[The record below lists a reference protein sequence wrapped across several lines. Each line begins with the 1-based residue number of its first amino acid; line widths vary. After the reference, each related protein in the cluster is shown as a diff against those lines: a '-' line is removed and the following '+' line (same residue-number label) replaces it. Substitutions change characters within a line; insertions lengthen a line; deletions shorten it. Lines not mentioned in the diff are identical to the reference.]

1 MSRSIASLLFFA
13 FLGFAAPAFAQTSEA
28 DALLTRADELDKQG
42 NHDLAIVAAQKAV
55 DAAELAFGRN
65 GPQLVKALKT
75 LARLYEMNGR
85 TAEAAATY
93 RRAFAILE
101 RAHGDTTEIAQLS
114 KQLDATVARK
124 HAEERF
130 GDTPHSSTRSL
141 NRRAQASQTQ
151 SAPNANQPAPPP
163 SEASSRGLT
172 AAAQEPELGAAERG
186 LGGAASRLPSFPWP
200 PPASSARYDF
210 PQETFKRYRTVGEV
224 SDAILDALRRS
235 GYVEY
240 SFFQTGD
247 GGVALVTRLEKIA
260 NDGTP
265 AAEGERWPAGFNND
279 PASFIDFVR
288 GLFYAK
294 PGHYRVIVF
303 VLQEASFTQSHDTV
317 TGNTAEDWLRGG
329 ANKLP
334 PAIRQRPFG
343 KDSTCT
349 ALIYEFASDGSAAV
363 KGVVSALTGRQHL
376 QRAGL
381 LAVLEH

>member
-1 MSRSIASLLFFA
+1 MSRSIAALLFFA
-13 FLGFAAPAFAQTSEA
+13 FLGFAAPGFAQTSEA
-28 DALLTRADELDKQG
+28 DALLNRADELAQKG
-42 NHDLAIVAAQKAV
+42 SYALAIAAAQKAI
-55 DAAELAFGRN
+55 DAGEKAFGRSS
-65 GPQLVKALKT
+65 PQLVKPLKT
-75 LARLYEMNGR
+75 IARIYEWNGQPD
-85 TAEAAATY
+85 EAAAAY
-93 RRAFAILE
+93 RRAFAIMA
-101 RAHGDTTEIAQLS
+101 RAHEDTSEIAEIL
-114 KQLDATVARK
+114 KQLDAAAAKK
-124 HAEERF
+124 HAAEQLDESGR
-130 GDTPHSSTRSL
+130 SSTRSL
-141 NRRAQASQTQ
+141 NHRVQARE
-151 SAPNANQPAPPP
+151 PPP
-163 SEASSRGLT
+163 ETTSKRLT
-172 AAAQEPELGAAERG
+172 EPEQEIGERG
-186 LGGAASRLPSFPWP
+186 LASTAAASRLPSFPWP

-210 PQETFKRYRTVGEV
+210 PQETFKRYRTVGDV
-224 SDAILDALRRS
+224 SDAILDALRHS

-247 GGVALVTRLEKIA
+247 GGVALVTRLEKIT

-279 PASFIDFVR
+279 PASFIGFVR
-288 GLFYAK
+288 GLFYAR

-303 VLQEASFTQSHDTV
+303 ILQEASFTQSRDTV
-317 TGNTAEDWLRGG
+317 TGQTAEDWLTGG

-363 KGVVSALTGRQHL
+363 KGVVSTLTGRQHL